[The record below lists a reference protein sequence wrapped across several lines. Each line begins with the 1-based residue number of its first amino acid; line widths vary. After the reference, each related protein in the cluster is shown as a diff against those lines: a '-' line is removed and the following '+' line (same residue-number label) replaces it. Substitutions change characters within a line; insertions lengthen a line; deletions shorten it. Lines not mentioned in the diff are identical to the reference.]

1 MFNWFLYPLVEYDS
15 IFNIFQYITFRAIYA
30 AVTAL
35 MISYFT
41 GPHIIRLLTRMK
53 FGQNVR
59 EDGPSTHLSK
69 QGTPTMGGLLMIIS
83 VIISTLMWQNFTSYY
98 TWVLIFALLAFG
110 TLGFIDDYLKIKKR
124 NSDGVSARIKSGGQI
139 IISTILTFL
148 LFMRSSEF
156 YKVLKLSG
164 PGEFGGQEISLI
176 YIPLL
181 KSLAVD
187 LGWFYIPFGI
197 ILLVGTSN
205 ATNLTDG
212 LDGLLTGLLIWAFGT
227 FAIIAYVSGHSF
239 FASYL
244 HIPYIPEASELTV
257 PIMAILGSCIGFLWY
272 NSHPAEV
279 FMGDTGSLSF
289 GGVLGLLAMM
299 LKRELLLI
307 IIGGVFVMETLSVI
321 IQVLYFRYTKK
332 KYGEGRRVFL
342 MAPLHHHYEK
352 KSWAETKVVTRFWIL
367 GSLFSLI
374 ALSTLK
380 IN

>member
-1 MFNWFLYPLVEYDS
+1 MFNWFLYPLVEYNS

-35 MISYFT
+35 IISFFA
-41 GPHIIRLLTRMK
+41 GPRIIELLRKLK
-53 FGQNVR
+53 FGQSVR
-59 EDGPSTHLSK
+59 TDGPSTHLAK
-69 QGTPTMGGLLMIIS
+69 KGTPTMGGVLMIFS
-83 VIISTLMWQNFTSYY
+83 VVVSTLLWQNFSSYY
-98 TWVLIFALLAFG
+98 TWMMLFALVSFG
-110 TLGFIDDYLKIKKR
+110 ALGFCDDYLKIKHS

-139 IISTILTFL
+139 LISTILVIL
-148 LFMRSSEF
+148 LFMRSPEF
-156 YKVLKLSG
+156 YRVFNIEYS
-164 PGEFGGQEISLI
+164 PEFGIKEVTLI
-176 YIPLL
+176 YIPML

-187 LGWFYIPFGI
+187 FGWFYIPFGI
-197 ILLVGTSN
+197 LMLVGTSN

-227 FAIIAYVSGHSF
+227 FAVIAYASGHSF

-289 GGVLGLLAMM
+289 GGVLALLAMM
-299 LKRELLLI
+299 LKRELLLVV
-307 IIGGVFVMETLSVI
+307 IGGVFVLETLSVI
-321 IQVLYFRYTKK
+321 IQVLYFRYTRKR
-332 KYGEGRRVFL
+332 YGAGRRFFR
-342 MAPLHHHYEK
+342 MAPLHHHYEQIG
-352 KSWAETKVVTRFWIL
+352 WAETKVVARFWIL
-367 GSLFSLI
+367 GGLCSLL